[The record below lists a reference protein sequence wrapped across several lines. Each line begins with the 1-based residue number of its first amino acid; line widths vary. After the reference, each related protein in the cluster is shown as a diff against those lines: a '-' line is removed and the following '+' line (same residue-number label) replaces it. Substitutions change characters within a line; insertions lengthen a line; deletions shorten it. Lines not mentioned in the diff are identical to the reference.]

1 MTILIA
7 GTLSIDPSK
16 VDAALADA
24 AEMMTASRAEEGC
37 HAYAFSADPIKPGT
51 LLLFEKWESEDALAA
66 HAASAHMKAFQPKMG
81 GWGITGADI
90 KKYEI
95 ASEGPLR

>member
-7 GTLSIDPSK
+7 GTLTIDPSK

-24 AEMMTASRAEEGC
+24 AEMMKASQSEEGC
-37 HAYAFSADPIKPGT
+37 HAYVFSADPITPG
-51 LLLFEKWESEDALAA
+51 LLHLFEKWDGDEALAA
-66 HAASAHMKAFQPKMG
+66 HSASAHMKTFQSKMP
-81 GWGITGADI
+81 GWGVTGADI
-90 KKYEI
+90 KKYEV

>member
-7 GTLSIDPSK
+7 GTLTIDPSK
-16 VDAALADA
+16 VDSALADA
-24 AEMMTASRAEEGC
+24 TEMMTASRAEDGC
-37 HAYAFSADPIKPGT
+37 HAYAFSADVVNPGT
-51 LLLFEKWESEDALAA
+51 LLLFEKWESEEALAA
-66 HAASAHMKAFQPKMG
+66 HAASAHMKAFQSKMP

-90 KKYEI
+90 KKYEV